1 MMKRSLLTALFL
13 IVCTI
18 PMLAQSQVKYGF
30 LSYNAILKAMPEYA
44 EAQHQMADLR
54 KKYEAEA
61 TYNEQ
66 TFKREFAEFL
76 QGQKDFP
83 QNILMKRQR
92 SLQDA
97 MEKNLSFRHEI
108 DSLLHVAE
116 TEALAPVRKKLDDA
130 IRTVGLE
137 HGYEYILNTDAHAY
151 PFIHHAVAEDATAYV
166 QGKLK

>member
-1 MMKRSLLTALFL
+1 MKRTILSALFL
-13 IVCTI
+13 LMCTL
-18 PMLAQSQVKYGF
+18 PSLAQSQVKYGF
-30 LSYNAILKAMPEYA
+30 LSYNTILRAMPEYV
-44 EAQHQMADLR
+44 EAQRQIGELR

-66 TFKREFAEFL
+66 NFKREFAEFL

-83 QNILMKRQR
+83 QNILLKRQR

-108 DSLLHVAE
+108 DSVLHVAE
-116 TEALAPVRKKLDDA
+116 TEALAPVRKRLDDA
-130 IRTVGLE
+130 IRAVGLE

-151 PFIHHAVAEDATAYV
+151 PFIHHTVAEDATAFV